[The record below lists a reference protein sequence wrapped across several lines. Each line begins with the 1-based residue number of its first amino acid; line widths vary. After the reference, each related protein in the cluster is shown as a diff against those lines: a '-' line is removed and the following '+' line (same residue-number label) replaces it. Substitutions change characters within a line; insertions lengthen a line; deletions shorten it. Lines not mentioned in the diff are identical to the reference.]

1 MKNTLVAIACVVAT
15 AVPLGAQGTPP
26 VQGTIALEAT
36 MKTVYK
42 GAQTII
48 VATID
53 GVEHVYQF
61 SKDLIVHGGKGS
73 GVDALEGLQPGRTV
87 VIHYRMGAAAPSATE
102 VDIVGEAGLQIT
114 EATVVDIG
122 RNRTEITVRW
132 DSGRTE
138 TFKLT
143 ANAAAETATLTAA
156 DDLAKVIVYYSNE
169 RGQKVAHYFRRA
181 GSAGTP

>member
-1 MKNTLVAIACVVAT
+1 MKNTLLAIACVAAT
-15 AVPLGAQGTPP
+15 AVPLRAQSTPP

-73 GVDALEGLQPGRTV
+73 GIDALEGLQAGSTV
-87 VIHYRMGAAAPSATE
+87 VIHYRLEAAAPSATE
-102 VDIVGEAGLQIT
+102 VDIVGESGLRIT
-114 EATVVDIG
+114 EATVVDIS
-122 RNRTEITVRW
+122 RNRAQITVRW

-138 TFKLT
+138 TLKLT
-143 ANAAAETATLTAA
+143 PNAAAETAGLTAA
-156 DDLAKVIVYYSNE
+156 DDLAKVIVFYTDE
-169 RGQKVAHYFRRA
+169 KGQKVAHYFRRA